1 MARDFK
7 TKQDGISDFYGQQS
21 IDAGA
26 SLQSIAGGY
35 TNSVT
40 GLANQGLVLKIASAD
55 GLQYPITFVAFM
67 ESLNDNFSQNFN
79 QDQVFGRMDPIQ
91 SYQNTERKLSMSW
104 KLLAA
109 NIEEAQRNMLNIS
122 QLTQLMYPKYT
133 SSGKGGQNKIKSAPV
148 MAIKYMNLVTDK
160 QATGQYLFGT
170 ISSLSITP
178 DLEFGVLQ
186 PAPVPEFAGTDPNGA
201 THDQP
206 GIIFPKIFTL
216 SISFNPIHHAT
227 LGSNAMPHN
236 HLFGVGTDFS
246 LDTSEEGIPP
256 VMGALPPENKYRTYV
271 DSQQSAILSAQDDAK
286 ARHEQPWTRVSDK
299 FKSWF
304 KDEKK
309 NFKP

>member
-1 MARDFK
+1 MTFK
-7 TKQDGISDFYGQQS
+7 TKQKGISDFYGQQS

-40 GLANQGLVLKIASAD
+40 GLANQGLVLKIASAT

-104 KLLAA
+104 KLVAA
-109 NIEEAQRNMLNIS
+109 NIEEAERNMYNIS
-122 QLTQLMYPKYT
+122 RLTKLMYPEYT
-133 SSGKGGQNKIKSAPV
+133 SGAGQQKIKSAPV
-148 MAIKYMNLVTDK
+148 MAIKYMNLVIDANAK
-160 QATGQYLFGT
+160 GEYLFGT

-178 DLEFGVLQ
+178 DLEFGVLAATF
-186 PAPVPEFAGTDPNGA
+186 PSKRIPGTTLTEPRK
-201 THDQP
+201 
-206 GIIFPKIFTL
+206 IMPKIFTL
-216 SISFNPIHHAT
+216 SISFNPIHHGT
-227 LGSNAMPHN
+227 LSSTMLRDD
-236 HLFGVGTDFS
+236 HLFGGWLDPRDDLTRGIDGT
-246 LDTSEEGIPP
+246 PP
-256 VMGALPPENKYRTYV
+256 VMGSLPPDNKYRTYV
-271 DSQQSAILSAQDDAK
+271 EAQQSAILSAQNDAK

>member
-40 GLANQGLVLKIASAD
+40 GLANQGLVLKIASATAL
-55 GLQYPITFVAFM
+55 GNPITFVAFM

-109 NIEEAQRNMLNIS
+109 NVEEAQRNMYNIS
-122 QLTQLMYPKYT
+122 RLTKLMYPEYT
-133 SSGKGGQNKIKSAPV
+133 ASDTQNKISSAPI
-148 MAIKYMNLVTDK
+148 MAIKYMNLVRDTK
-160 QATGQYLFGT
+160 ARGHYLFGT

-178 DLEFGVLQ
+178 DLEFGVLT
-186 PAPVPEFAGTDPNGA
+186 AGDNGLSEA
-201 THDQP
+201 
-206 GIIFPKIFTL
+206 ILPKIFTL
-216 SISFNPIHHAT
+216 SISFTPIHHGIM
-227 LGSNAMPHN
+227 GSNQMRN
-236 HLFGVGTDFS
+236 NWLFGASNNNRLNTGESGTPVHR
-246 LDTSEEGIPP
+246 GIPP
-256 VMGALPPENKYRTYV
+256 ESIQALRIDAALAAILAAQDAEIADEKTKKP
-271 DSQQSAILSAQDDAK
+271 SSAISDSFK
-286 ARHEQPWTRVSDK
+286 AFFRGVGDSFTFNNDG
-299 FKSWF
+299 
-304 KDEKK
+304 DE
-309 NFKP
+309 